1 MTTGQRRSEISA
13 APLLAMLAAPTIAAA
28 VELSSRRDGCMVC
41 LFMYLPSLSIQVC
54 PKKGINLTIPLWGWD
69 WDHQTYSREGYGSLG
84 HYLPYIYTLYRIPL
98 KVGRLHRHTF
108 QCLSMIKWFY
118 NHIYTVWWAF
128 VVYMN
133 ILPY

>member
-1 MTTGQRRSEISA
+1 MGGFYSQLCLTEGTLNSKAAVVTGQRRSEISA
-13 APLLAMLAAPTIAAA
+13 APLLAMLAAPTMAAA
-28 VELSSRRDGCMVC
+28 VELSSRRDGCTVC
-41 LFMYLPSLSIQVC
+41 LFMYLPFICL
-54 PKKGINLTIPLWGWD
+54 
-69 WDHQTYSREGYGSLG
+69 H
-84 HYLPYIYTLYRIPL
+84 LYRIPL

-118 NHIYTVWWAF
+118 NHDIYTVWRAF